1 MIKNEIQ
8 CDELEEVKTDLD
20 QLRTSFEHEKVNQD
34 KKRPVDGH
42 PSHKKYFCRKRKY
55 SLVRLKIEIRLFHFI
70 LCKLWFYLIF

>member
-34 KKRPVDGH
+34 KNALSTDT
-42 PSHKKYFCRKRKY
+42 
-55 SLVRLKIEIRLFHFI
+55 LVIKS
-70 LCKLWFYLIF
+70 IFVENGSIP

>member
-34 KKRPVDGH
+34 KKRSVDGD
-42 PSHKKYFCRKRKY
+42 PSHKKVF
-55 SLVRLKIEIRLFHFI
+55 L
-70 LCKLWFYLIF
+70 